1 MLQPEHHRIREIDTW
16 RPVSAFRVVRMGGME
31 KAHDFVA
38 LTRVIAP
45 ACGPDAEL
53 ATLAD
58 AAKFVGPCGLA
69 PSVPTP
75 AAGLG

>member
-1 MLQPEHHRIREIDTW
+1 MIIVFGKLKHGARL
-16 RPVSAFRVVRMGGME
+16 VVQGGQNGGME

-38 LTRVIAP
+38 LTRMIESAG
-45 ACGPDAEL
+45 GPDLEL

>member
-1 MLQPEHHRIREIDTW
+1 MIIVFGKLKHGARL
-16 RPVSAFRVVRMGGME
+16 VVQGGQNGGME

-38 LTRVIAP
+38 LTRMIEP
-45 ACGPDAEL
+45 AGGPDLEL
-53 ATLAD
+53 VTLAD

-69 PSVPTP
+69 PSVPSP

>member
-1 MLQPEHHRIREIDTW
+1 MIIVFGKLKHGARL
-16 RPVSAFRVVRMGGME
+16 VVQGGQNGGME